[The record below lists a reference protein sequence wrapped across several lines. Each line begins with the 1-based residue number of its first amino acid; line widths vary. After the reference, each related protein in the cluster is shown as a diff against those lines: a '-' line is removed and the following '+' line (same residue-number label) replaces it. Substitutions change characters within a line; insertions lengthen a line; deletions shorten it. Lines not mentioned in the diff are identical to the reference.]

1 MSFLPV
7 ESATDTTKPKSQTV
21 KFEGTISTFKR
32 DFELERSQVYVR
44 ARVDNLDPI
53 NNLLMRQSP
62 NGIQTI
68 IPPNTSAVVEDEINA
83 FMELIPDGTTGKFQF
98 EVALSFKSDLQKRGL
113 I

>member
-7 ESATDTTKPKSQTV
+7 ESSTNRNDPKSQTV
-21 KFEGTISTFKR
+21 KFEGTTTMFRR
-32 DFELERSQVYVR
+32 DFELERSQVYIS
-44 ARVDNLDPI
+44 ARVDNLDPT

-68 IPPNTSAVVEDEINA
+68 IPPNTSAAVEDEINA
-83 FMELIPDGTTGKFQF
+83 FLELIPDGTSGKFQF
-98 EVALSFKSDLQKRGL
+98 EVALSFKSDLQRLGL